1 MHIKCVPM
9 SKKKLKDWELD
20 GIMFICSKCFFPERQ
35 FDSIQ
40 VLHTSGNIKYKM
52 QLSNY
57 ESTIVPGS
65 ENAVSLAILK
75 RNQAIVAEEYSPKN
89 ILDDGN

>member
-1 MHIKCVPM
+1 MCNKSCKDDRIECSKCKDWVHIKCVPM

-20 GIMFICSKCFFPERQ
+20 GIMFICSKCIFPERQ

-57 ESTIVPGS
+57 ESTTVGRIF
-65 ENAVSLAILK
+65 
-75 RNQAIVAEEYSPKN
+75 
-89 ILDDGN
+89 